1 MTLWRDVVASQH
13 MKFNFVKILAAMML
27 VAVFAGCYSGV
38 DGRKRVGPP
47 SKDKI
52 ESRYERSVDQVFAAA
67 KEVLRFNGT
76 LYGENTIAHTLEAKV
91 DTRTVLVSVDEVE
104 PKITR
109 VIVQARKKNKMGDV
123 DLAAEIDKQIA
134 LRLPR

>member
-1 MTLWRDVVASQH
+1 
-13 MKFNFVKILAAMML
+13 MKLKFAQVLAAMLM
-27 VAVFAGCYSGV
+27 VAVFTGCYSGA
-38 DGRKRVGPP
+38 DGRNRAGMPFV
-47 SKDKI
+47 KDKI
-52 ESRYERSVDQVFAAA
+52 ESRYERSIDVCFAAA

-76 LYGENTIAHTLEAKV
+76 LYGENTITHTLEAKV
-91 DTRTVLVSVDEVE
+91 DTRTVIVSVDEVE

-109 VIVQARKKNKMGDV
+109 VIVQARTKGKMADI